1 MPVYRDEVY
10 RIYLDFLE
18 VAEKKRRWS
27 VFDDIPW
34 NQLDQARIPAE
45 IGNRLEIFCA
55 EEMYVPDYSSN
66 GLELCRSMFG
76 MAWFQATWAC
86 EESKHALALR
96 EYLTRSRLRSEAEFS
111 ALEDKVFAGH
121 WQLPFSRARQMAC
134 YGALQEAAT
143 FLAYKTQRELARQS
157 CDPVLEAI
165 FFNLGRDEAAHAGF
179 YRAVL
184 DLELALDRP
193 GTVSDLAYVLANFKM
208 PGDGLIEDYRER
220 LTSTGAGISPRLFLQ
235 HVLWPLLAGARIGRD
250 EIKTALKQQAI
261 EPAAPVR
268 VLAAL

>member
-1 MPVYRDEVY
+1 MLVYRDEIY

-34 NQLDQARIPAE
+34 DQLDRAPIPAE
-45 IGNRLEIFCA
+45 IGDRLEIFCA
-55 EEMYVPDYSSN
+55 EEMYVPDYSAN

-96 EYLTRSRLRSEAEFS
+96 EYLTRSGLRSADEFS
-111 ALEDKVFAGH
+111 ALENKVFAGH
-121 WQLPFSRARQMAC
+121 WDLPFPRPRQMAC

-143 FLAYKTQRELARQS
+143 FLAYKTQRELARQAG
-157 CDPVLEAI
+157 DPVLEAI

-179 YRAVL
+179 YRAVM

-193 GTVSDLAYVLANFKM
+193 GTVSDLAYVIANFKM
-208 PGDGLIEDYRER
+208 PGDGLIENYRKR

-235 HVLWPLLAGARIGRD
+235 HVLWPLLAGARIDRE
-250 EIKTALKQQAI
+250 EIKTALKQQAVD
-261 EPAAPVR
+261 AAGPGRVHPV
-268 VLAAL
+268 L